1 MSRLCSECGR
11 KLTEKQTH
19 YRCDIEGNVW
29 MLCELC
35 NGAAQWEYDE
45 RMMEFQDAV
54 VSK

>member
-19 YRCDIEGNVW
+19 YRRDIEGQVW

-35 NGAAQWEYDE
+35 NDAAEGEHQE
-45 RMMEFQDAV
+45 RMSLAV
-54 VSK
+54 GNCDE